1 MNDSNGRE
9 IRTGDIVTV
18 SGAYFKT
25 SNGLFYVS
33 NLDTERSLW
42 LHRVKKNGEIC
53 VSSASSTQSW
63 PLTGYCSDARK
74 NREARLHNAEHARI
88 EITDGVNPYHVAAEF
103 RKKEQEARDRAENQR
118 RMHGDS
124 DYAREIEQTAEQC
137 AAVAARLEAAAQPVQ
152 EKEPDIGIKF
162 YWNGI
167 KVDGGRLIPCY
178 YSLDENSISI
188 SAKDYKNLPRQYFA
202 VENNSDIYTDYF
214 DSDRTTLT
222 PEHPL
227 YRFARYAAL
236 KNLMNGKTWH
246 KPTDAQKNEWEHMRD
261 PGQPT
266 AADLAAV
273 EALKTAKESARRAAE
288 HAAELAAREE
298 RLRKISEGRHFI
310 EQTAALHPVTD
321 GEPTVEIGFS
331 ESPYHNSISQGLNNV
346 FSVAAAEI
354 ILKHYDDA
362 YPAHSGYD
370 KTDFVVRYTDQ
381 ETGEQ
386 NTYEGRYD
394 IGDHD
399 GGLIEH
405 IRAFGRSTLHDEKER
420 SEILALADWLEQ
432 FTEHGRVVNVELAP
446 GVTDFI
452 AYRKRKQER
461 DRAEVQEIFD
471 TIAMLT
477 DAQLEA
483 AVFCVDPNDP
493 DKADV
498 ARLFL
503 QELAQR
509 DKQKAFDVF
518 RRWKSL

>member
-1 MNDSNGRE
+1 MNDSNGRA
-9 IRTGDIVTV
+9 IRPGDIVTV
-18 SGAYFKT
+18 SGAYFKS

-33 NLDTERSLW
+33 NLDAEKSLW

-63 PLTGYCSDARK
+63 PLTSYCSDARK
-74 NREARLHNAEHARI
+74 NREARLHNEQHARI

-124 DYAREIEQTAEQC
+124 DYARESDKTADQY
-137 AAVAARLEAAAQPVQ
+137 AAVAARLEQSAQPVKQ
-152 EKEPDIGIKF
+152 KEPEIGIRF
-162 YWNGI
+162 YYNGI
-167 KVDGGRLIPCY
+167 KVDGGRLIPCWY
-178 YSLDENSISI
+178 YLDENSVSI
-188 SAKDYKNLPRQYFA
+188 SARDYKSLPRQYFA
-202 VENNSDIYTDYF
+202 VKNDSDIYTDYF
-214 DSDRTTLT
+214 DSDHTKLT

-236 KNLMNGKTWH
+236 KGVMTGKSYRT
-246 KPTDAQKNEWEHMRD
+246 PTDAQKTEWEHMRD

-266 AADLAAV
+266 AEDLQAV
-273 EALKTAKESARRAAE
+273 EDMKTAAESARLAAQ

-298 RLRKISEGRHFI
+298 RLRKINEGRHYV
-310 EQTAALHPVTD
+310 ESVAAQHPVID

-331 ESPYHNSISQGLNNV
+331 ESPYLYSLSHGANNV

-354 ILKHYDDA
+354 ILKHFDDMF
-362 YPAHSGYD
+362 PANSGYD
-370 KTDFVVRYTDQ
+370 KTDFVIHYDDPD
-381 ETGEQ
+381 TGEQ
-386 NTYEGRYD
+386 NSYEGRYD

-405 IRAFGRSTLHDEKER
+405 IRAFGRSTLHDEKQR
-420 SEILALADWLEQ
+420 SEILALSDWLEQ
-432 FTEHGRVVNVELAP
+432 YTENGRIVSVELAP
-446 GVTDFI
+446 GITDLI
-452 AYRKRKQER
+452 AYRKHKKEQE
-461 DRAEVQEIFD
+461 RAEVQEIFD
-471 TIAMLT
+471 TVAMLT

-493 DKADV
+493 EKADV

-503 QELAQR
+503 QELASR